1 MNFIFLQVNE
11 ALKAQVD
18 TLWHTTSI
26 YMHPKIHEY
35 AEKLTATLPEPLKC
49 VYFVNSGSEANDM
62 AMMMARVYTG
72 NFDILS
78 FRNAYHG
85 EWKGWRK
92 GAYTLDIGC
101 IYSGAPVH
109 TPISRKTRYLS
120 GHSAESWEFCCRFYV
135 KSITVYLD
143 VHDFRGL
150 YV

>member
-1 MNFIFLQVNE
+1 MQWLWDDQGQRYLDLFGGIVTVSVGHCHPKVCTNSIIVGNTDKIYILYILQVNE

-85 EWKGWRK
+85 E
-92 GAYTLDIGC
+92 
-101 IYSGAPVH
+101 
-109 TPISRKTRYLS
+109 
-120 GHSAESWEFCCRFYV
+120 
-135 KSITVYLD
+135 
-143 VHDFRGL
+143 
-150 YV
+150 